1 MEWIDQL
8 KAVEIIVGLLFA
20 VISCGGAAVIWVGR
34 QVRRTAKDVTVQI
47 ASKQQK
53 TGREITLVKE
63 NMATLVKDIEDL
75 SNRVSHTERQLETVA
90 RTSDI
95 TALRREIAAVSHVA
109 SSTQATTKAMA
120 GQVDIIMRAAIEAGQ
135 QHGNKK

>member
-20 VISCGGAAVIWVGR
+20 VISCGGGAVIWVGR

-53 TGREITLVKE
+53 TASQITTVKQQVEGLHRDFASRSGRV
-63 NMATLVKDIEDL
+63 A
-75 SNRVSHTERQLETVA
+75 HTERQLETVA
-90 RTSDI
+90 RSSDV
-95 TALRREIAAVSHVA
+95 TDLRREISEVASMASGTAAVTRS
-109 SSTQATTKAMA
+109 MA
-120 GQVDIIMRAAIEAGQ
+120 GQVDTLLRAAIAASE
-135 QHGNKK
+135 K